1 MEQENIGRKERE
13 KLFKRAEILS
23 AAEELFFLKG
33 FTATTLEEIAAKA
46 EFGKGTIYNYFTGK
60 EEIYLSI
67 VEDFIYKFIEIVNDA
82 DKESESFEEFIAA
95 YISRLYCF
103 CHDNRV
109 GYTLYVREFSDINI
123 DTVIHDKCA
132 YFDRY
137 PQMFQPFRN
146 RFDKAQKE
154 GIITDRFDMESIVV
168 FVQHS
173 IFSNLYI
180 SINGRRRGSFDCRH
194 EAELAV
200 EFILNGI
207 LKK

>member
-23 AAEELFFLKG
+23 AAEELFFHKG
-33 FTATTLEEIAAKA
+33 FTATTLDDIAVKA
-46 EFGKGTIYNYFTGK
+46 EFGKGTIYNYFANK

-67 VEDFIYKFIEIVNDA
+67 VEDFIHKFIEIVNEA
-82 DKESESFEEFIAA
+82 DKESEFFKEFIAA

-137 PQMFQPFRN
+137 PQMFQPFKN

-154 GIITDRFDMESIVV
+154 GIITDRFDIESIVV

-180 SINGRRRGSFDCRH
+180 SINGRRRGDFDCRH